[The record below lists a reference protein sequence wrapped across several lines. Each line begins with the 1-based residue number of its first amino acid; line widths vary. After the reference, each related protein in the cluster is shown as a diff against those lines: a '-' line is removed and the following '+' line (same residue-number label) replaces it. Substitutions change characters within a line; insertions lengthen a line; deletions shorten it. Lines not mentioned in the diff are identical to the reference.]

1 MKKMIK
7 RILVLSLCVMIGGL
21 SLHAQSM
28 MSDDQVAA
36 YVKKEYEAGTS
47 QAQIVSKLMQR
58 GVNIEQIRRVRKKYE
73 NNLKNQDMVTA
84 ASGGILKRDDD
95 RTRKDNGQKNND
107 ISEMEGELSGLL
119 PDTLNLDEE
128 VKEIDRTE
136 MIFGHDIFN
145 RKDLT
150 FEPNMN
156 IATPQNYRIGPG
168 DVVYIDVY
176 GASQKTFEC
185 TVSPDATVTIEGYGP
200 VEIGGLTVEQANLR
214 LKSLLGERYSS
225 SNIRLTVGQTR
236 TIMVNVMGEV
246 TTPGTYTLSAFASV
260 FHALYMA
267 GGVSDVGTLRDI
279 KVYRNNKLL
288 SSVDIYD
295 YILNGKQTGNVRLED
310 NDVIVVG
317 AYDCLV
323 KVEGKVKRPMFYE
336 MKKTE
341 SVGRLIGYSGGFA
354 GDAYRDDVRLMRKSG
369 REYSIHTVNEFDMSG
384 FTVADG
390 DVVIVDSV
398 TPRYSN
404 MVEVR
409 GSVLRPGMFQLGG
422 NISTVRELILAAGGL
437 TEDAFLN
444 RAVMHRYKEDL
455 SLEALAINVKGVLD
469 GTVADIPLRK
479 NDVLY
484 IPNLNEMRLDQLVKI
499 SGKVNNPG
507 EFPYAENM
515 TVEDLILQAGGLAE
529 GASTVK
535 VDVYRRI
542 NNPKATTVLEEM
554 VEAHSFSLR
563 DGFVVDGEPGF
574 VLQPFDEI
582 YVRENPAYSVQQS
595 VKVSGSVNFA
605 GDYVMTTR
613 DYRLSDLV
621 NSAGGLSPYAY
632 SKGAKLVRKM
642 SEEEMAQKEIAL
654 KNAQIQ
660 LYEEAMQADKQF
672 NMAHADSLLELRME
686 LGNFYVVAIDL
697 DKALADRGGLD
708 DVLLREGDILYVPEF
723 NNTVKVSGEV
733 MSAVSLNFQ
742 KGKSLSYYIKNAGG
756 YSSKASKS
764 KIYAVYMNG
773 AVKKLGRSGKDIEP
787 GCEIVV
793 PAKQTKNKLT
803 TAERMSIG
811 TSTASIAAMIA
822 TLINALK

>member
-7 RILVLSLCVMIGGL
+7 RILVLSLCVMMGGL
-21 SLHAQSM
+21 SLYAQSM

-47 QAQIVSKLMQR
+47 QAQIVAKLMQR

-84 ASGGILKRDDD
+84 VSGGIMKRTDD

-107 ISEMEGELSGLL
+107 LQEMEGELSGLL

-168 DVVYIDVY
+168 DVIYIDVY

-200 VEIGGLTVEQANLR
+200 VEIGGLTVEQANHR

-317 AYDCLV
+317 PYDCLV

-369 REYSIHTVNEFDMSG
+369 REYSIHTVNEFDMSS

-542 NNPKATTVLEEM
+542 NNPKATTVSEEM

-574 VLQPFDEI
+574 VLLPFDEI

-672 NMAHADSLLELRME
+672 NMAHADSLLDLRME

>member
-7 RILVLSLCVMIGGL
+7 KVCLLCVCLFAGGL
-21 SLHAQSM
+21 SLYAQYT
-28 MSDDQVAA
+28 MSDEQVLE
-36 YVKKEYEAGTS
+36 YVKKEYAAGTS

-58 GVNIEQIRRVRKKYE
+58 GVNIEQIRRIRKKYE
-73 NNLKNQDMVTA
+73 NDAKNAQQGNAISNGV
-84 ASGGILKRDDD
+84 LKRTDD
-95 RTRKDNGQKNND
+95 RTRKNNGDKNYD
-107 ISEMEGELSGLL
+107 FTQMEEAVNGLF
-119 PDTLNLDEE
+119 PDSLGMDSTKMVRREDM
-128 VKEIDRTE
+128 V
-136 MIFGHDIFN
+136 FGHDIFN
-145 RKDLT
+145 QKNVS

-185 TVSPDATVTIEGYGP
+185 TVSPDETVTIEGFGL
-200 VEIGGLTVEQANLR
+200 VEIGGLTVEQANQRLR
-214 LKSLLGERYSS
+214 SQLGARYSS
-225 SNIRLTVGQTR
+225 SSIRLTVGQTR

-246 TTPGTYTLSAFASV
+246 VTPGTYTLSAFASV

-267 GGVSDVGTLRDI
+267 GGVNDVGTLRNI
-279 KVYRNNKLL
+279 KVYRRNKML

-295 YILNGKQTGNVRLED
+295 YILNGKLTGNVRLED
-310 NDVIVVG
+310 NDVIVVEP
-317 AYDCLV
+317 YDCLV
-323 KVEGKVKRPMFYE
+323 KIEGKVKRPMFYE

-341 SVGRLIGYSGGFA
+341 SVGSLISYSGGFT
-354 GDAYRDDVRLMRKSG
+354 GDAYRDDVRLMRKFG
-369 REYSIHTVNEFDMSG
+369 REYSIYTVGEFEMSN

-390 DVVIVDSV
+390 DVVTVDSV
-398 TPRYSN
+398 VPRFSN
-404 MVEVR
+404 MVEIR
-409 GSVLRPGMFQLGG
+409 GSVMRPGMFQVGG
-422 NISTVRELILAAGGL
+422 KVSTVRELIQAAGGL

-455 SLEALAINVKGVLD
+455 SLEVLSVNVKGLMD

-484 IPNLNEMRLDQLVKI
+484 IPNQNEMRSDRMLRI

-507 EFPYAENM
+507 EYPYADNM
-515 TVEDLILQAGGLAE
+515 TIEDLVLQAGGLAE

-542 NNPKATTVLEEM
+542 DNPLAKNISDEM
-554 VEAHSFSLR
+554 VEAHTFSLR

-574 VLQPFDEI
+574 SLQPFDEV
-582 YVRENPAYSVQQS
+582 YVRENPAYSVQKS
-595 VKVSGSVNFA
+595 VQIVGSVNFA
-605 GDYVMTTR
+605 GNYVMTTR

-621 NSAGGLSPYAY
+621 NSAGGLSNYAY

-642 SEEEMAQKEIAL
+642 SKEELAQKEIAL

-660 LYEEAMQADKQF
+660 LYEEAIQADKQY
-672 NMAHADSLLELRME
+672 NMAHADSLLELKME
-686 LGNFYVVAIDL
+686 LGNFNIVAIDL
-697 DKALADRGGLD
+697 DKALLERGGQD
-708 DVLLREGDILYVPEF
+708 DMLLREGDILYIPEY

-733 MSAVSLNFQ
+733 MSSVSLNYK
-742 KGKSLSYYIKNAGG
+742 KGKSLKYYIKNAGG
-756 YSSKASKS
+756 YSNKASRS

-773 AVKKLGRSGKDIEP
+773 AVKKLGRSGRDIEP

-793 PAKQTKNKLT
+793 PSKQTKNKLT

>member
-1 MKKMIK
+1 MIRK
-7 RILVLSLCVMIGGL
+7 LLVLGAFLLFVAGASLY
-21 SLHAQSM
+21 AQST
-28 MSDDQVAA
+28 MSDEQVLE
-36 YVKKEYEAGTS
+36 YVKREYKGGTS

-73 NNLKNQDMVTA
+73 NSVKQQELGADIS
-84 ASGGILKRDDD
+84 SGVMKRTDD
-95 RTRKDNGQKNND
+95 RTRKNNGEKNYD
-107 ISEMEGELSGLL
+107 YVQMEAAVTGLL
-119 PDTLNLDEE
+119 PDSLAIDSLSRHA
-128 VKEIDRTE
+128 VKRED
-136 MIFGHDIFN
+136 MVFGHDIFN
-145 RKDLT
+145 RKDLS

-156 IATPQNYRIGPG
+156 IATPSDYRIGPG

-185 TVSPDATVTIEGYGP
+185 TVSPDETVTVEGFGP
-200 VEIGGLTVEQANLR
+200 VEIGGLTVEQANQR
-214 LKSLLGERYSS
+214 IRSQLGARYSS
-225 SNIRLTVGQTR
+225 SSIRLTVGQTR

-246 TTPGTYTLSAFASV
+246 AAPGTYTLSAFATV

-267 GGVSDVGTLRDI
+267 GGVNDIGTLRNI
-279 KVYRNNKLL
+279 KVYRRNKLL
-288 SSVDIYD
+288 SSVDIYN
-295 YILNGKQTGNVRLED
+295 YILNGKLTGNVRLDD
-310 NDVIVVG
+310 NDVIVVEP
-317 AYDCLV
+317 YDCLV
-323 KVEGKVKRPMFYE
+323 KIEGKVKRPMFYE

-341 SVGRLIGYSGGFA
+341 SVGSLISYSGGFT
-354 GDAYRDDVRLMRKSG
+354 GDAYKDDVRLMRKSG
-369 REYSIHTVNEFDMSG
+369 REYSIYKVNEFEMG
-384 FTVADG
+384 NFPVVDG
-390 DVVIVDSV
+390 DVVTVDSV
-398 TPRYSN
+398 IPRYSN

-409 GSVLRPGMFQLGG
+409 GSVMRPGMFQIGG
-422 NISTVRELILAAGGL
+422 KVSTVRELIQAAGGL
-437 TEDAFLN
+437 TEDAFTN

-455 SLEALAINVKGVLD
+455 SLEVLPVNVKGVMD

-484 IPNLNEMRLDQLVKI
+484 VPNLSDMKVDQMVRI

-507 EFPYAENM
+507 EFPYADNM
-515 TVEDLILQAGGLAE
+515 TVEDLVLQAGGLAE

-542 NNPKATTVLEEM
+542 DNPKATTMNDVM
-554 VEAHSFSLR
+554 VEAHTFSLR

-574 VLQPFDEI
+574 VLQPFDEV
-582 YVRENPAYSVQQS
+582 YVRENPSYSTQQK
-595 VKVSGSVNFA
+595 VKVIGSVNFA
-605 GDYVMTTR
+605 GDYVMTVR

-621 NSAGGLSPYAY
+621 NSAGGLSDYAY

-642 SEEEMAQKEIAL
+642 TAEEISQKEIAL

-660 LYEEAMQADKQF
+660 LYEEAMQADKQY
-672 NMAHADSLLELRME
+672 NMSHADSLLELKME
-686 LGNFYVVAIDL
+686 LSNLYVVAIDL
-697 DKALADRGGLD
+697 DKAMLERGGAD
-708 DVLLREGDILYVPEF
+708 DVLLREGDILYIPEY

-733 MSAVSLNFQ
+733 MSAVSLNYK

-756 YSSKASKS
+756 YSNKASKS
-764 KIYAVYMNG
+764 KVYAIYMNG

-793 PAKQTKNKLT
+793 PSKQTKNKLT

>member
-1 MKKMIK
+1 MIK
-7 RILVLSLCVMIGGL
+7 KVLILGAFLFVATGL
-21 SLHAQSM
+21 LHAQSA
-28 MSDDQVAA
+28 MSDDQVLE
-36 YVKKEYEAGTS
+36 YVKKEYESGTS

-73 NNLKNQDMVTA
+73 NNIKQQEQGTTISNGVM
-84 ASGGILKRDDD
+84 KRTDD
-95 RTRKDNGQKNND
+95 RTRKNNGDKNYD
-107 ISEMEGELSGLL
+107 FQQMEEAVTGLL
-119 PDTLNLDEE
+119 PDTLGVDSLSKPLVRREDM
-128 VKEIDRTE
+128 V
-136 MIFGHDIFN
+136 FGHDIFN
-145 RKDLT
+145 RKDLS

-156 IATPQNYRIGPG
+156 LATPADYRIGPG

-185 TVSPDATVTIEGYGP
+185 TVSPDETVTIEGYGP
-200 VEIGGLTVEQANLR
+200 VEIGGLTVDQANQRLR
-214 LKSLLGERYSS
+214 SQLGARYSS
-225 SNIRLTVGQTR
+225 SSIRLTVGQTR
-236 TIMVNVMGEV
+236 TIIVNVMGEV
-246 TTPGTYTLSAFASV
+246 STPGTYTLSAFASV

-267 GGVSDVGTLRDI
+267 GGVNDIGTLRNI
-279 KVYRNNKLL
+279 KVYRRNKLL
-288 SSVDIYD
+288 STVDIYD
-295 YILNGKQTGNVRLED
+295 YILNGKLTGNVRLED
-310 NDVIVVG
+310 NDVIVVEP
-317 AYDCLV
+317 YDCLV
-323 KVEGKVKRPMFYE
+323 KIEGKVKRPMFYE

-341 SVGRLIGYSGGFA
+341 SVGSLISYSGGFA
-354 GDAYRDDVRLMRKSG
+354 GDAYRDDVRLMRKFG
-369 REYSIHTVNEFDMSG
+369 REYSIYTVNEFEMG
-384 FTVADG
+384 NFTVADG
-390 DVVIVDSV
+390 DVVSVDSV

-409 GSVLRPGMFQLGG
+409 GSVMRPGMFQMGG
-422 NISTVRELILAAGGL
+422 RVSTVRELIQAAGGL
-437 TEDAFLN
+437 TEDAFTN

-455 SLEALAINVKGVLD
+455 SLEVLPVNVKGLLD
-469 GTVADIPLRK
+469 GTVADIPLRR

-484 IPNLNEMRLDQLVKI
+484 IPNLSEMKLDQMLKI
-499 SGKVNNPG
+499 IGKVNNPG
-507 EFPYAENM
+507 EYPYAENM
-515 TVEDLILQAGGLAE
+515 TVEDLVLQAGGLAE

-542 NNPKATTVLEEM
+542 NNPSATVMSDLM
-554 VEAHSFSLR
+554 VEAHTFSLR

-574 VLQPFDEI
+574 VLQPFDEV
-582 YVRENPAYSVQQS
+582 YVRENPAYSEQQT
-595 VKVSGSVNFA
+595 VKILGFVNFA

-621 NSAGGLSPYAY
+621 NSAGGLSDYAY

-642 SEEEMAQKEIAL
+642 SAEEMAQKEIAL

-660 LYEEAMQADKQF
+660 LYEEAMQADKQY
-672 NMAHADSLLELRME
+672 NMAHADSLLELKME
-686 LGNFYVVAIDL
+686 LSNLYVVAIDL
-697 DKALADRGGLD
+697 DKALQERGGLD
-708 DVLLREGDILYVPEF
+708 DVLLREGDILYIPEY

-733 MSAVSLNFQ
+733 MSSVSLNYK

-756 YSSKASKS
+756 YSNKASKS
-764 KIYAVYMNG
+764 KVYAIYMNG

-793 PAKQTKNKLT
+793 PSKQNRNKLT